1 MSSLGSF
8 SPLQN
13 PDIDRISSILG
24 KVINTAGEITIN
36 SIESDYLYLGT
47 DNDEKAYYFNING
60 MDYDNPGIK
69 WNDTHGKVEF
79 SSTGTTW
86 YAMEYVNP
94 GTGIDVS
101 RGTDTVDVSVDVSDI
116 IDTSAGITESGNKI
130 QCSFGT
136 GSTQVARGNHTHS
149 YALADLSNVSSDTAT
164 DGNILSGNG
173 TSWASEAPDS
183 AGIVTKAGEQTITGD
198 KTFSGDVTVSG
209 EAEFTNDFTCSGDA
223 IFSGTAGFSDAV
235 TFSSTAKSSSYFDLE
250 EISDPSNPP
259 ADTARIYARDNGSG
273 KTQLCVIF
281 PTGSALVIATEA

>member
-60 MDYDNPGIK
+60 MDSDNPGIR
-69 WNDTHGKVEF
+69 WNNTLSDVEF

-86 YAMEYVNP
+86 YAMEYIIP

-101 RGTDTVDVSVDVSDI
+101 RGTDTVNVSVDVSDI

-130 QCSFGT
+130 QCNFGT

-149 YALADLSNVSSDTAT
+149 YALSDLSNVSSDSVT
-164 DGNILSGNG
+164 DGNILSANG
-173 TSWASEAPDS
+173 TSWESETPDS
-183 AGIVTKAGEQTITGD
+183 AGIVTKGGAQTITGD
-198 KTFSGDVTVSG
+198 KTFSGDVSVSG
-209 EAEFTNDFTCSGDA
+209 EAEFSSEST
-223 IFSGTAGFSDAV
+223 FSAAVIFSDAV
-235 TFSSTAKSSSYFDLE
+235 TLSSTAKSSSYFDME
-250 EISDPSNPP
+250 EISDPANPP
-259 ADTARIYARDNGSG
+259 ADTARIYARDDGSG

-281 PTGSALVIATEA
+281 STGSAVVIATES